1 MVTGSDL
8 MRQAGLILQ
17 DEDHVR
23 WLPSE
28 LATWLNMGLRA
39 IVLAKPSAKTVSR
52 VLTLAKGTLQT
63 IPSVAGT
70 PEPLLLINI
79 TRNIASETPVRTG
92 GRAIKVTSAA
102 MLDAQEPYWHDPNRT
117 RFAREARHYCYD
129 ELNPLEFYVYPG
141 NDGTGKVEGVISVL
155 PTLLAPTGDADSAA
169 SYGADI
175 DLPDTLTVPL
185 LDYALSRAFSKDETG
200 AQPGR
205 AAAHYQQ
212 FATAVGLKIQV
223 EGASSPNSRRST

>member
-1 MVTGSDL
+1 MVIGSDL
-8 MRQAGLILQ
+8 MRQAGMILQ
-17 DEDHVR
+17 DEDNVR

-28 LATWLNMGLRA
+28 LRDWLNMGLRA

-52 VLTLAKGTLQT
+52 VLSLEKGTLQT
-63 IPSVAGT
+63 IPAVAGN
-70 PEPLLLINI
+70 PAPLLLINI
-79 TRNIASETPVRTG
+79 TRNIAAETPVRIG
-92 GRAIKVTSAA
+92 GRTIKVTSAS
-102 MLDAQEPYWHDPNRT
+102 MLDAQEPYWHDPTRT
-117 RFAREARHYCYD
+117 RFTKEARHYCYD
-129 ELNPLEFYVYPG
+129 ELSPLEFYVYPG

-155 PTLLAPTGDADSAA
+155 PTLLAATGDENDIA
-169 SYGADI
+169 SYGAEI

-223 EGASSPNSRRST
+223 EGASSPNSRRSS